1 MDIIFREFF
10 HKESID
16 FKKLELD
23 TLIVF
28 DTNTLLNIYRYSN
41 DTRQKLIEAM
51 REIQDNIWIPNQV
64 MLEFNL
70 NRQELLANL
79 IIEKENVPKEL
90 SSKFK
95 NFYNES
101 ENFINQIKIKSV
113 DASNM
118 KKQLLEDFKAELS
131 NLEEVFAKKTND
143 ILSIVDLTEDL
154 AIEFGEIF
162 SKRIGGF
169 YTQQQLDRITS
180 NALERFE
187 LNIPPGYK
195 DGGKSENVSYNGVTY
210 EKKYGD
216 LIIWN
221 QIMDR
226 AKDSVIKK
234 IVFVTDDNK
243 TDWWFK
249 VKGKTIGPRAE
260 LKNELLRNSEADL
273 HMINSNQFLR
283 HFTENKSNLIDEEQE
298 KIFNENDINLD
309 NQSIL
314 ADSINISHLNK
325 NFDAV
330 NAFEVLKNIEKISKI
345 NNLIDKEIQIVE
357 NLNDQIKTNEKLIS
371 SIKAVKA
378 RKGKL
383 VAKTVN
389 NLYFNE
395 KEKKDSL
402 LLELS
407 EHQGYLEQLSE
418 EKYYI
423 EKILDDIS
431 LN

>member
-16 FKKLELD
+16 FKNLELD

-51 REIQDNIWIPNQV
+51 KEIQDNIWIPNQV

-118 KKQLLEDFKAELS
+118 KKQLLEDFKVELS
-131 NLEEVFAKKTND
+131 NLEEIFAKKTND

-162 SKRIGGF
+162 SKRIGDF

-195 DGGKSENVSYNGVTY
+195 DGGKSENVSYNGITY

-226 AKDSVIKK
+226 AKDSTIKK

-298 KIFNENDINLD
+298 KTFNGNDKNSD

-314 ADSINISHLNK
+314 TGSINISHLNK
-325 NFDAV
+325 NFDTI
-330 NAFEVLKNIEKISKI
+330 NALEVLKNIEKLNKV
-345 NNLIDKEIQIVE
+345 NNLIDKEMQIIE
-357 NLNDQIKTNEKLIS
+357 NLSNQIKTNEKLIS
-371 SIKAVKA
+371 SIEAVKA

-383 VAKTVN
+383 VASAVS

-407 EHQGYLEQLSE
+407 EHQGYLDQLSE

-423 EKILDDIS
+423 KKILDDIS
-431 LN
+431 